1 MIYLTPQNCSICNQ
15 MYNNDRIPLILI
27 SCGHTY
33 CRECLDSLLNEK
45 NEINCP
51 ECKQITNIAESP
63 IKSLPKN
70 RGLLDLI
77 LYNEQI
83 SKSNILPNKIEKST
97 DSKES
102 IKLLTDF
109 ENVIN
114 KLDETYNKLIEEHSY
129 LIDISDVL
137 VIKEVD
143 LAIEGIIQI
152 INEYRQ
158 QLNKKIK
165 TEFEKVN
172 LLKTFKHS
180 ILNYKYK
187 IKEYREILST
197 EKERINS
204 EEDNSIEQ
212 SHINTEKTRNFLTT
226 KETDYLKNEKEFIE
240 LYNLT
245 LKQYSKELYNPCKYF
260 FLNKF
265 QFEKLQDDIKKTL
278 KKVCSFDENIFK
290 YNIESLNNYDEK
302 KILKEIQECC
312 IQTNLKKLK
321 FLFSHLR
328 INPNFLYSEIIASL
342 TPQTNFVDA
351 QSINSNLNII
361 HSNSANNVVNL
372 AGSNNS
378 RVINQNTS
386 SSQVISRPQ
395 RIQSNTLINIIGKD
409 KIINLYTC
417 LKNCKDKNE
426 IQELTKYLIE
436 EYNYL
441 PLKFESESVPE
452 MKFVRDFEWT
462 LNLNLL

>member
-1 MIYLTPQNCSICNQ
+1 MI
-15 MYNNDRIPLILI
+15 
-27 SCGHTY
+27 
-33 CRECLDSLLNEK
+33 
-45 NEINCP
+45 
-51 ECKQITNIAESP
+51 
-63 IKSLPKN
+63 
-70 RGLLDLI
+70 
-77 LYNEQI
+77 
-83 SKSNILPNKIEKST
+83 
-97 DSKES
+97 
-102 IKLLTDF
+102 
-109 ENVIN
+109 
-114 KLDETYNKLIEEHSY
+114 
-129 LIDISDVL
+129 
-137 VIKEVD
+137 
-143 LAIEGIIQI
+143 
-152 INEYRQ
+152 
-158 QLNKKIK
+158 
-165 TEFEKVN
+165 
-172 LLKTFKHS
+172 
-180 ILNYKYK
+180 
-187 IKEYREILST
+187 
-197 EKERINS
+197 
-204 EEDNSIEQ
+204 
-212 SHINTEKTRNFLTT
+212 
-226 KETDYLKNEKEFIE
+226 
-240 LYNLT
+240 
-245 LKQYSKELYNPCKYF
+245 
-260 FLNKF
+260 
-265 QFEKLQDDIKKTL
+265 
-278 KKVCSFDENIFK
+278 
-290 YNIESLNNYDEK
+290 K